1 MTSDRLCA
9 LACQALVEPDARAVL
24 ADALE
29 ESGWAGDE
37 NVARVGAVMGL
48 AAGALDLGDEG
59 VLRAVTAVLL
69 LGAWPTS
76 WPLAGP
82 ALEDR
87 VRAVGPRYGVVIDA
101 MMTEEDGGL
110 RVLAVTHEDLG
121 HPAGIVSQLYDAIRA
136 ILPRGTELRLD
147 FRIDTD

>member
-24 ADALE
+24 ADAIE
-29 ESGWAGDE
+29 ESGWATDANAG
-37 NVARVGAVMGL
+37 RVRAVMGL
-48 AAGALDLGDEG
+48 GPGSLDLADDA
-59 VLRAVTAVLL
+59 VLRAVAAVLL

-76 WPLAGP
+76 WPLATP

-87 VRAVGPRYGVVIDA
+87 VRATGPRYGVIIDA

-121 HPAGIVSQLYDAIRA
+121 HPAGVVSQLYDAIRA
-136 ILPRGTELRLD
+136 VLPRGMELRLD